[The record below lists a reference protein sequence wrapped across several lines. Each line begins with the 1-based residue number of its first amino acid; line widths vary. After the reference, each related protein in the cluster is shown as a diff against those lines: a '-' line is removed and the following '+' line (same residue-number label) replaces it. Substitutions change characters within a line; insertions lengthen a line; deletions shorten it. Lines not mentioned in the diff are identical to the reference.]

1 MTRNRKKLLCL
12 ACVLDVQHCGPS
24 FWNTTGAP
32 IGDDIGA
39 NIDDLGQLGNAACD
53 LYGLF

>member
-39 NIDDLGQLGNAACD
+39 NIDGICQLGNAACD